1 MRIAYMGTP
10 DFAVPPLE
18 ALLAA
23 GHEIVLVV
31 TQPDRPVGR
40 GKKVVFSPVKTW
52 ALDHKI
58 AVAQPEKLKDNAA
71 FYNTIES
78 LKLDCC
84 VVAAYGKII
93 PGHLLKLP
101 KYGFVNIH
109 GSILPDYRGASP
121 VQQAILNG
129 DTQTGVTTIKMDEGL
144 DTGPIL
150 KIDPYEIP
158 IEFTSGDLM
167 AALAIL
173 GGKTIVKTLQGL
185 ESGKLV
191 PKEQNH
197 EKATYTGLIT
207 KDMGCIDFKEPAH
220 VIACKIRGM
229 LPWPIAYMIYKKE
242 KVKVLKGKV
251 IKNNQQSYQPGMII
265 KADAEGLLISTGE
278 DLILLEVLQFPNKKP
293 MTVKAFLLGNSIE
306 TGYIF

>member
-1 MRIAYMGTP
+1 MRLAYMGTP

-18 ALLAA
+18 ALVAA

-52 ALDHKI
+52 ALGHDI
-58 AVAQPEKLKDNAA
+58 PVSQPEKVKDNLEFHKA
-71 FYNTIES
+71 IEA

-93 PGHLLKLP
+93 PGNLLNLP
-101 KYGFVNIH
+101 KYGFINIH
-109 GSILPDYRGASP
+109 GSILPNYRGASP

-129 DTQTGVTTIKMDEGL
+129 DTQTGITTIKMDEGL
-144 DTGPIL
+144 DTGPIF
-150 KIDPYEIP
+150 KTDVFDIP
-158 IEFTSGDLM
+158 TEFTSGDLM
-167 AALAIL
+167 AALAVL
-173 GGKTIVKTLQGL
+173 GGKTIVETLEGL
-185 ESGKLV
+185 ESGNLV

-207 KDMGCIDFKEPAH
+207 KEMGFIDFKEPAH

-229 LPWPIAYMIYKKE
+229 LPWPIAYMSYKEE

-251 IKNNQQSYQPGMII
+251 VKNTQHVYEPGVII
-265 KADAEGLLISTGE
+265 KADADGLLVSTGK
-278 DLILLEVLQFPNKKP
+278 DLILLEILQFPNKKP

-306 TGYIF
+306 TGYKF